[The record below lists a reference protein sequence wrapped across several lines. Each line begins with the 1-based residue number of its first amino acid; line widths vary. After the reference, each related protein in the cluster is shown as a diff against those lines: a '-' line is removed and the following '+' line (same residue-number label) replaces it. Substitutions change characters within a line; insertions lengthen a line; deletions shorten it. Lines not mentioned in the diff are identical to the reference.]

1 MKTSNHLKSI
11 LTVIA
16 LASCC
21 FIKAQG
27 ITLSGLDPSRF
38 NAVIDGK
45 STALYVLTNDK
56 GNEACITNYGARLV
70 SLMEPNW
77 NGRMEDMVL
86 GYDNVMD
93 YHTKGQNFG
102 ATVGRYIG
110 RIVGPRMTIDGKTYK
125 LQENGKGVISHGG
138 RPGFADRVWDVVSY
152 SRQKL
157 VLRYVSPDGENG
169 FPGELTTTLTY
180 ALRDDGA
187 LGIDFKAVTTR
198 TTVVNLANHSF
209 FNISGNPERTVET
222 QSLWI
227 DSKKIA
233 TYDKNKNVTGE
244 FLDVRQTPFDFHK
257 PHQIGERINE
267 DNPQLKV
274 TGGYDHAFSLSHGGD
289 LSRPAAILYD
299 AQSGRALT
307 VYTTEPAIQ
316 VYTGNGLKGS
326 QVGKKGVVYKKRCA
340 ICLET
345 LHYADSPNRPQFPST
360 LLRPGQT
367 YHSHTV
373 FVFSTDPPL
382 IMKSEKKD

>member
-1 MKTSNHLKSI
+1 MRKYLKTI
-11 LTVIA
+11 LIVFA
-16 LASCC
+16 LATISTA
-21 FIKAQG
+21 KAQTT
-27 ITLSGLDPSRF
+27 TLSGLDPSRF
-38 NAVIDGK
+38 NANIDGK
-45 STALYVLTNDK
+45 RTALYILSNDR
-56 GNEACITNYGARLV
+56 GEEACITNYGARLV

-93 YHTKGQNFG
+93 YHTQGQNFG

-110 RIVGPRMTIDGKTYK
+110 RIVGPKITINGKTYK

-138 RPGFADRVWDVVSY
+138 RPGFADRVWDVVSS

-187 LGIDFKAVTTR
+187 LGIDFKATT
-198 TTVVNLANHSF
+198 TKPTVVNLANHSF
-209 FNISGNPERTVET
+209 FNISGNPEKSIES

-227 DSKKIA
+227 DSRKIA
-233 TYDKNKNVTGE
+233 EYDKDKNVTGM

-267 DNPQLKV
+267 NNTQLNI
-274 TGGYDHAFSLSHGGD
+274 TGGYDHAFALNHTGD
-289 LSRPAAILYD
+289 LSHPAAILYD
-299 AQSGRALT
+299 APSGRALT

-316 VYTGNGLKGS
+316 IYTGNGLKGN
-326 QVGKKGVVYKKRCA
+326 QVGKKSVVYKRRCA

-345 LHYADSPNRPQFPST
+345 LHFADSPNHPEFPST
-360 LLRPGQT
+360 LLLPGQT
-367 YHSHTV
+367 YHSRTV

-382 IMKSEKKD
+382 IMKSEKKN

>member
-21 FIKAQG
+21 LIKAQD
-27 ITLSGLDPSRF
+27 TTQSGLDPSRF

>member
-21 FIKAQG
+21 LIKAQD
-27 ITLSGLDPSRF
+27 TTQSGLEPSRF

-316 VYTGNGLKGS
+316 VYTGNGLKGN
-326 QVGKKGVVYKKRCA
+326 QVGKKGIVYKKRCA

>member
-267 DNPQLKV
+267 DNAQLKV

>member
-21 FIKAQG
+21 LIKAQD
-27 ITLSGLDPSRF
+27 TTQSGLDPSCF

-187 LGIDFKAVTTR
+187 LGIDFKAVTTK

-316 VYTGNGLKGS
+316 IYTGNGLKGN
-326 QVGKKGVVYKKRCA
+326 QVGKKGIIYKKRCA

>member
-11 LTVIA
+11 LIVIA

-21 FIKAQG
+21 LIKAQD
-27 ITLSGLDPSRF
+27 TTQSGLDPSRF

-316 VYTGNGLKGS
+316 VYTGNGLKGN
-326 QVGKKGVVYKKRCA
+326 QVGKKGIVYKKRCA

>member
-1 MKTSNHLKSI
+1 MKTNNHLKSI

-21 FIKAQG
+21 LIKAQD
-27 ITLSGLDPSRF
+27 TTQSGLDPSRF

-110 RIVGPRMTIDGKTYK
+110 RIVGPMMTIDGKTYK

-169 FPGELTTTLTY
+169 FLGELTTTLTY

-187 LGIDFKAVTTR
+187 LGIDFKAV
-198 TTVVNLANHSF
+198 
-209 FNISGNPERTVET
+209 
-222 QSLWI
+222 
-227 DSKKIA
+227 
-233 TYDKNKNVTGE
+233 
-244 FLDVRQTPFDFHK
+244 
-257 PHQIGERINE
+257 
-267 DNPQLKV
+267 
-274 TGGYDHAFSLSHGGD
+274 
-289 LSRPAAILYD
+289 
-299 AQSGRALT
+299 
-307 VYTTEPAIQ
+307 
-316 VYTGNGLKGS
+316 
-326 QVGKKGVVYKKRCA
+326 
-340 ICLET
+340 
-345 LHYADSPNRPQFPST
+345 
-360 LLRPGQT
+360 
-367 YHSHTV
+367 
-373 FVFSTDPPL
+373 
-382 IMKSEKKD
+382 

>member
-316 VYTGNGLKGS
+316 VYTGNGLKGN

>member
-21 FIKAQG
+21 FIKSQG

-138 RPGFADRVWDVVSY
+138 RPGFADRV
-152 SRQKL
+152 
-157 VLRYVSPDGENG
+157 
-169 FPGELTTTLTY
+169 
-180 ALRDDGA
+180 
-187 LGIDFKAVTTR
+187 
-198 TTVVNLANHSF
+198 
-209 FNISGNPERTVET
+209 
-222 QSLWI
+222 
-227 DSKKIA
+227 
-233 TYDKNKNVTGE
+233 
-244 FLDVRQTPFDFHK
+244 
-257 PHQIGERINE
+257 
-267 DNPQLKV
+267 
-274 TGGYDHAFSLSHGGD
+274 
-289 LSRPAAILYD
+289 
-299 AQSGRALT
+299 
-307 VYTTEPAIQ
+307 
-316 VYTGNGLKGS
+316 
-326 QVGKKGVVYKKRCA
+326 
-340 ICLET
+340 
-345 LHYADSPNRPQFPST
+345 
-360 LLRPGQT
+360 
-367 YHSHTV
+367 
-373 FVFSTDPPL
+373 
-382 IMKSEKKD
+382 

>member
-1 MKTSNHLKSI
+1 M
-11 LTVIA
+11 
-16 LASCC
+16 
-21 FIKAQG
+21 
-27 ITLSGLDPSRF
+27 
-38 NAVIDGK
+38 
-45 STALYVLTNDK
+45 
-56 GNEACITNYGARLV
+56 
-70 SLMEPNW
+70 
-77 NGRMEDMVL
+77 
-86 GYDNVMD
+86 
-93 YHTKGQNFG
+93 
-102 ATVGRYIG
+102 
-110 RIVGPRMTIDGKTYK
+110 
-125 LQENGKGVISHGG
+125 
-138 RPGFADRVWDVVSY
+138 
-152 SRQKL
+152 
-157 VLRYVSPDGENG
+157 
-169 FPGELTTTLTY
+169 
-180 ALRDDGA
+180 
-187 LGIDFKAVTTR
+187 
-198 TTVVNLANHSF
+198 
-209 FNISGNPERTVET
+209 ET

-316 VYTGNGLKGS
+316 VYTGNGLKGN
-326 QVGKKGVVYKKRCA
+326 QVGKKGIVYKKRCA

>member
-274 TGGYDHAFSLSHGGD
+274 TGGYDHAFSLSHDGD

-316 VYTGNGLKGS
+316 VYTGNGLKGN
-326 QVGKKGVVYKKRCA
+326 QVGKKGIVYKKRCA